1 MDEPVGWY
9 RWKVKGKGGTYNKQM
24 ETVMY
29 YNIYIFLGI
38 SRNVEH
44 PRELT
49 NWNTMNYNDKL
60 DIGEHRFSP
69 RPS

>member
-44 PRELT
+44 PREI
-49 NWNTMNYNDKL
+49 NKL
-60 DIGEHRFSP
+60 KHNEL
-69 RPS
+69 